1 VASKTFVEKNTVM
14 QGERSQGAFIVI
26 EGPDAS
32 GKQTQ
37 TANMVDWL
45 RNSDFPSIGSEAE
58 DTIIEKMP
66 GRYPDPENEPK
77 VDDSIRN
84 GVWQLS
90 FPSYGQTPGGRVV
103 KAYLNGE
110 LGDRD
115 ELSMETIVDI
125 YAADRKQFKELISEY
140 VEEGGIIICDRYR
153 EANLIHQLVGFE
165 AQWEEKLQYI
175 KSIDADLPDADTV
188 FYLDISPEEAIS
200 RMDGKEKDIHELD
213 DSYMKRSNLNGRK
226 VAEYENWTII
236 DGERSMNQVKN
247 DLKAEIKSLL
257 EQ

>member
-1 VASKTFVEKNTVM
+1 MVEKITVM
-14 QGERSQGAFIVI
+14 EGNISQGFFIVI

-37 TANMVDWL
+37 AANMVEWL
-45 RNSDFPSIGSEAE
+45 RNSDFPNIDSEAE
-58 DTIIEKMP
+58 QSIIEKMP

-77 VDDSIRN
+77 VDDSISE

-103 KAYLNGE
+103 KAYLNGD

-115 ELSMETIVDI
+115 QLDMETIVDI
-125 YAADRKQFKELISEY
+125 YAADRKQFKELIAEY
-140 VEEGGIIICDRYR
+140 VRKGGIIVCDRYR

-165 AQWEEKLQYI
+165 DQWEEKLEYI
-175 KSIDADLPDADTV
+175 KSIDSDLPDADTV

-200 RMDGKEKDIHELD
+200 RMDGKDKDIHELD
-213 DSYMKRSNLNGRK
+213 DSYMKKSNLNGRK
-226 VAEYENWTII
+226 VAEHEGWRII
-236 DGERSMNQVKN
+236 DGERSIEKVER
-247 DLKAEIKSLL
+247 DLKQEIR
-257 EQ
+257 EMF

>member
-1 VASKTFVEKNTVM
+1 MK
-14 QGERSQGAFIVI
+14 GERNTGAFFVI

-37 TANMVDWL
+37 AANMVEWL
-45 RNSDFPSIGSEAE
+45 RKSDFPAIDSETE
-58 DTIIEKMP
+58 ENIVQRMP

-77 VDDSIRN
+77 VDDSIKN

-103 KAYLNGE
+103 KAYLDGE

-115 ELSMETIVDI
+115 DLSMETIVDI

-140 VEEGGIIICDRYR
+140 LQEGGIIICDRYR

-165 AQWEEKLQYI
+165 EQWEEKLQYI
-175 KSIDADLPDADTV
+175 KSIDADLPDADRV

-200 RMDGKEKDIHELD
+200 RMEGKDKDMHELND
-213 DSYMKRSNLNGRK
+213 YYMKKSNLNGKK
-226 VAEYENWTII
+226 VAEYESWKIV
-236 DGERSMNQVKN
+236 DGERSIDEVTE
-247 DLKAEIKSLL
+247 DLKSEVRSVLDN
-257 EQ
+257 

>member
-1 VASKTFVEKNTVM
+1 MASKTFVEKNIVM
-14 QGERSQGAFIVI
+14 QGNHSQGAFIVI

-37 TANMVDWL
+37 TANMIEWL
-45 RNSDFPSIGSEAE
+45 RNSDFPNIDSEAE
-58 DTIIEKMP
+58 ESIIEKMP

-77 VDDSIRN
+77 VDDSIKN

-125 YAADRKQFKELISEY
+125 YAADRKQFKELIAEY
-140 VEEGGIIICDRYR
+140 VEKGGIIICDRYR

-165 AQWEEKLQYI
+165 EQWEEKLEYI
-175 KSIDADLPDADTV
+175 KGIDADLPDAGVV
-188 FYLDISPEEAIS
+188 FYLDISPETARE
-200 RMDGKEKDIHELD
+200 RLTDKEKDIHEQD
-213 DSYMKRSNLNGRK
+213 FQYMKKSNLNGQK
-226 VAEYENWTII
+226 LAEREGWTVI
-236 DGERSMNQVKN
+236 DGERSKDDIEA
-247 DLKAEIKSLL
+247 DLRDVIERLL
-257 EQ
+257 

>member
-1 VASKTFVEKNTVM
+1 MVDN
-14 QGERSQGAFIVI
+14 RSQGAFVVI

-37 TANMVDWL
+37 TANIVEWL
-45 RNSDFPSIGSEAE
+45 RNSNFSNIKPEVE
-58 DTIIEKMP
+58 KNIIEKMP
-66 GRYPDPENEPK
+66 GRYPDPENESK
-77 VDDSIRN
+77 VDDSIKK

-110 LGDRD
+110 LGNRD

-125 YAADRKQFKELISEY
+125 YAADRKQFKEVISEY
-140 VEEGGIIICDRYR
+140 VEKGGIIVCDRYR

-165 AQWEEKLQYI
+165 DQWKEKLRYI
-175 KSIDADLPDADTV
+175 KSIDADLQDADTV

-200 RMDGKEKDIHELD
+200 RMDGKDKDIHELD
-213 DSYMKRSNLNGRK
+213 DSYMKKSNLNGRK
-226 VAEYENWTII
+226 VAEHEGWKII
-236 DGERSMNQVKN
+236 DGERSIEEVEK
-247 DLKAEIKSLL
+247 DLKTEIKSLL